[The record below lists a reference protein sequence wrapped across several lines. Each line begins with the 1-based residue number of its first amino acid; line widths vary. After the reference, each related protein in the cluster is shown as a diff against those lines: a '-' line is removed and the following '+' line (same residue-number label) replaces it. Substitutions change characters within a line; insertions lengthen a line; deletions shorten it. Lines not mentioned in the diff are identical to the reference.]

1 VLYHFLLF
9 EYVAGR
15 KKKERTAE
23 GRTGR
28 KEKEEEEIFKVTKK

>member
-1 VLYHFLLF
+1 MLLA
-9 EYVAGR
+9 E
-15 KKKERTAE
+15 KKMKRTAE